1 MPKYVFVYRA
11 PEGFVPGQPEAMAAW
26 GEFHESLEGRVIDFG
41 NPVFERSNVG
51 NCDHGTTQL
60 GGYSFVTADD
70 LESAVA
76 LAKGSPTLRHGG
88 GVEVGEITELM

>member
-11 PEGFVPGQPEAMAAW
+11 PRDYLPGAPDAVAAW
-26 GEFHESLEGRVIDFG
+26 TEFRGRLANRVIDFG
-41 NPVFERSNVG
+41 NPVFESSSLG
-51 NCDHGTTQL
+51 NCEDSSTQL

-76 LAKGSPTLRHGG
+76 LAKGSPTLTTGG
-88 GVEVGEITELM
+88 GVVVGEITELT

>member
-11 PEGFVPGQPEAMAAW
+11 SNDYVPGESDAVAAW
-26 GEFHESLEGRVIDFG
+26 SEFRDLLGDQVVDFG
-41 NPVFERSNVG
+41 NPVFESSSLG
-51 NCDHGTTQL
+51 NCEDSSTRL

-76 LAKGSPTLRHGG
+76 LAKGSPTMTTGG
-88 GVEVGEITELM
+88 GVVIGEITELM

>member
-11 PEGFVPGQPEAMAAW
+11 SNDYVPGQPEAVAAW
-26 GEFHESLEGRVIDFG
+26 TQYAESLEGRIIDFG
-41 NPVFERSNVG
+41 NPVFESSTIG
-51 NCDHGTTQL
+51 NCDDNTHL

-76 LAKGSPTLRHGG
+76 LAKGSPVLSTGG

>member
-11 PEGFVPGQPEAMAAW
+11 PKGFVPGQAESVDAW
-26 GEFHESLEGRVIDFG
+26 TQFGKSLEGNLVDFG
-41 NPVFERSNVG
+41 NPVFESSNLG
-51 NCDHGTTQL
+51 TCDDDSTQL

-76 LAKGSPTLRHGG
+76 LAKRSPTLRIGG
-88 GVEVGEITELM
+88 GVEVGEITEM

>member
-11 PEGFVPGQPEAMAAW
+11 ADGYVPGQPEAVAAW
-26 GEFHESLEGRVIDFG
+26 TTYRESLESHLVDMG
-41 NPVFERSNVG
+41 NPVFESSTVG
-51 NCDHGTTQL
+51 NCEDNTHL
-60 GGYSFVTADD
+60 GGFSFVTADD

-76 LAKGSPTLRHGG
+76 LAKGSPVLSNGG

>member
-11 PEGFVPGQPEAMAAW
+11 PKGFVPGQPESVDAW
-26 GEFHESLEGRVIDFG
+26 TQFHATLEGRLIDFG
-41 NPVFERSNVG
+41 NPVFDSSSIG
-51 NCDHGTTQL
+51 NCADDTQL
-60 GGYSFVTADD
+60 GGYTFVTADD

-76 LAKGSPTLRHGG
+76 LAKGSPTLRIGG

>member
-1 MPKYVFVYRA
+1 MSKYVFVYRA
-11 PEGFVPGQPEAMAAW
+11 PNDYEPGQPDAVAAW
-26 GEFHESLEGRVIDFG
+26 TEYRESLEGRIVDFG
-41 NPVFERSNVG
+41 NPVFTSSSLG
-51 NCDHGTTQL
+51 NCEDNTHL

-76 LAKGSPTLRHGG
+76 LAKGSPVLSIGG

>member
-11 PEGFVPGQPEAMAAW
+11 PKGYAPGQAEAVDAW
-26 GEFHESLEGRVIDFG
+26 TQFGKSLEGRLVDFG
-41 NPVFERSNVG
+41 NPVFESSIVG
-51 NCDHGTTQL
+51 KCDGDTQL

-76 LAKGSPTLRHGG
+76 LAKGSPTLRIGG
-88 GVEVGEITELM
+88 GVEVGEITEM